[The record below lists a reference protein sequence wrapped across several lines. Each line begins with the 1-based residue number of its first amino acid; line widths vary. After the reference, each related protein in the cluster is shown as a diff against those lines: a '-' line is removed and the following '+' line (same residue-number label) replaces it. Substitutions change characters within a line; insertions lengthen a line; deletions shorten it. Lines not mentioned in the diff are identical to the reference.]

1 MFCSGVFCGRSIIEQ
16 LPVWALL
23 MHYFPQAKN
32 FRVLCEGDTKSKK
45 TKQKLAFKGSKFHR
59 IIPGFMIQ
67 GGDFTKGDGTGGA
80 SIYGT
85 KFKDENF
92 DLIHDRP
99 GAEQDLLCCIV
110 PIS

>member
-1 MFCSGVFCGRSIIEQ
+1 
-16 LPVWALL
+16 
-23 MHYFPQAKN
+23 MHNFPQAKN

-80 SIYGT
+80 SIYGS

-99 GAEQDLLCCIV
+99 GKSRCCSLAFAALCRSLDFEAASSFDC
-110 PIS
+110 